1 MRNTSIFLILGLL
14 FIPILSFA
22 SEVCSKS
29 GYTISAIN
37 GVFTDEERA
46 KDNQKWLKYFVER
59 KLGETYKGEKVEY
72 KYLLNKTHLAG
83 FGDGLK
89 ALKQKVEDGVSS
101 DDYDLIEMVKEASAK
116 VTTRK
121 LLLVAHSQGNFY
133 ANSFYDKVTD
143 KDGGVPRESIGMYS
157 VATPS
162 NHVAGDGKYL
172 TSGTDK
178 VISGIVGSLPFL
190 KIMSPNDYIELKD
203 GDDSMGHSFSDVY
216 LKYRP
221 AEIVRDIEWSL
232 NRLQVNDTP
241 PKSSPLKSGEGEE
254 GACIDPPKLS
264 LAHKIEG
271 VVLAVAD
278 PIANV
283 TVIETPKAIHYGG
296 LAVLETGTK
305 VVTGI
310 GNVTTQGVVLTAS
323 GITAL
328 GNGVGKVAGGTVTVL
343 ADAGKF
349 VGKTIAGVF
358 TSDNQQVAGV
368 AGSQLA
374 TNNQQSTTE
383 KLTVSASE
391 LATNNQQPTT
401 EEANI
406 PPVSSPLKR
415 GGGEEN
421 PVKKEE
427 LNQTKVR
434 SEEVK
439 TKQAETPVALAVE
452 TKKIENPPPLL
463 KEEVKTI
470 PTPTPSTAR
479 SSASIAT
486 EQTASVALVSQ
497 NVNGHTPTRR
507 SGRVDR
513 TAPDVP
519 VVTSPIAD
527 ATFTTTNAT
536 FVGTAEDASIIST
549 NFSDATVTVDGGAWS
564 LPLTLGQGTT
574 TIQFYST
581 DEAGNVSELASLAVF
596 VDSTSPD
603 ISLTSSTC
611 NSTLSSS
618 ACLVATTT
626 LAFSWSGSASDI
638 SYFRLDRNGTFST
651 TTGTSFSVT
660 GTDESTYTFKV
671 ASVDTHGNSSATST
685 QAIEVFTQP
694 VVVNEVAWAG
704 TSASFAD
711 EWVELYNRTSRALSL
726 STFVFY
732 ASDNSPYIPLS
743 GTIAAGG
750 YYLIERDD
758 NNTVSTVSADLVA
771 NFGSGLNNSGESL
784 ILAVASSTIDTV
796 ATCSGGGTSWCA
808 GSDTNYTTL
817 ERYDAS
823 VSGSLSSNWS
833 SNRLVIYNG
842 KDANN
847 ANIYGT
853 PRARNN
859 VSYYISLASSLT
871 SDKTLTTA
879 NSPYL
884 ISSNY
889 TIASGVTLTID
900 PSVVI
905 KITSANEPWL
915 LVQGAI
921 KSNGTSANPVVFT
934 SFYDDDYGG
943 DMNGDGTATTP
954 SAGNWRRILIDT
966 TSTGSSFTNTLV
978 RYGGNN
984 NDSDT
989 TAKKGSIGVDTAT
1002 VSFDGLVVE
1011 KSNYYGLSLVNTNS
1025 TVTNSRFSTSTNSS
1039 ASASGIY
1046 ISGGSPTISN
1056 SVFSGN
1062 YRGITI
1068 SGATPILTSNTF
1080 TSNSQE
1086 AVYNSGLIGNF
1097 SGNSGTGNGRNAIL
1111 ISAGTVTSAGATT
1124 TLAQNSLSYLFK
1136 GTATLAANS
1145 TLTFATGVV
1154 VKGWDSSGST
1164 YGRISVPS
1172 TATLYFSGTTVSDLI
1187 FTSMHDNSVG
1197 GTTGSITPAAGQW
1210 YGITVDAGGRV
1221 NLSGFTLKYAGAGAA
1236 ASPSVDNIYRGALK
1250 ITGDSSTNSGSIS
1263 NALFS
1268 NNYQSGLNLDAVSA
1282 LSLSNVT
1289 FQNHTEE
1296 NGGTASAIYARTS
1309 TSTLSAITFSG
1320 NQLDGS
1326 GTGTNVIS
1334 CTGCT
1339 PSSPN
1344 TSPSNFFTP

>member
-1 MRNTSIFLILGLL
+1 MKKVVTFLAFGLL
-14 FIPILSFA
+14 FTPNLTLA
-22 SEVCSKS
+22 DVGVCSKN
-29 GYTISAIN
+29 GYTVATIN
-37 GVFTDEERA
+37 GVFTDA
-46 KDNQKWLKYFVER
+46 QGAGDNLLALKKKFGTTWNNQSIDYQ
-59 KLGETYKGEKVEY
+59 
-72 KYLLNKTHLAG
+72 YLLNPSHLAG
-83 FGDGLK
+83 LGDGLK
-89 ALKQKVEDGVSS
+89 AFKQKVEDGISS
-101 DDYDLIEMVKEASAK
+101 DDYDLIEMIKEASAK
-116 VTTRK
+116 VTTQK

-133 ANSFYDKVTD
+133 ANSFYDKVAG
-143 KDGGVPRESIGMYS
+143 KDGGVPLESIGMYS

-162 NHVAGDGKYL
+162 NHVAGNGKYL

-178 VISGIVGSLPFL
+178 VISGVVGSLPFL
-190 KIMSPNDYIELKD
+190 KIMSPNTYIELKD
-203 GDDSMGHSFSDVY
+203 GDDPLGHNFAEVY
-216 LKYRP
+216 LKYKP
-221 AEIVRDIEWSL
+221 VEIVSDIAWSL
-232 NRLQVNDTP
+232 DRLQTSKDLDSRLRGND
-241 PKSSPLKSGEGEE
+241 SPQGL
-254 GACIDPPKLS
+254 CIDPPKLS

-271 VVLAVAD
+271 AVLTVAD
-278 PIANV
+278 PIADV
-283 TVIETPKAIHYGG
+283 TIIKTPQVIHYGG

-310 GNVTTQGVVLTAS
+310 GNVTTQGVALTAS
-323 GITAL
+323 GISAI
-328 GNGVGKVAGGTVTVL
+328 GNGVGTVAGGTVKL
-343 ADAGKF
+343 AVNAGKF
-349 VGKTIAGVF
+349 VGKTVAGVF
-358 TSDNQQVAGV
+358 TSDGEQVAGV
-368 AGSQLA
+368 AKAIGSELTVGREDIGNTVEINGNTESTSA
-374 TNNQQSTTE
+374 EITNNQDTITKTEDNTQIQAKTPTLESDSSRRREEIQTTQVE
-383 KLTVSASE
+383 V
-391 LATNNQQPTT
+391 
-401 EEANI
+401 
-406 PPVSSPLKR
+406 PVI
-415 GGGEEN
+415 
-421 PVKKEE
+421 
-427 LNQTKVR
+427 
-434 SEEVK
+434 
-439 TKQAETPVALAVE
+439 LAVE
-452 TKKIENPPPLL
+452 TKK
-463 KEEVKTI
+463 EEVKVPVVPPPAPVPV
-470 PTPTPSTAR
+470 PTPPATR
-479 SSASIAT
+479 SSATTPTTQSSS
-486 EQTASVALVSQ
+486 EQTASVVSAVQ
-497 NVNGHTPTRR
+497 NLNEQAPIRR

-513 TAPDVP
+513 TAPDAP
-519 VVTSPIAD
+519 VVTSPTAD
-527 ATFTTTNAT
+527 ATFTTTSVT
-536 FVGTAEDASIIST
+536 FSGSAEDGSTISSD
-549 NFSDATVTVDGGAWS
+549 FSGATVTADGEAWS

-581 DEAGNVSELASLAVF
+581 DTAGNVSEPASLSVF
-596 VDSTSPD
+596 VDSLSPD
-603 ISLTSSTC
+603 VTLTSSTC
-611 NSTLSSS
+611 TGTLSSS

-808 GSDTNYTTL
+808 GSDTNYTTI

-847 ANIYGT
+847 MNIYGT

-859 VSYYISLASSLT
+859 ASYYISLSTGLS

-884 ISSNY
+884 ISSSVF
-889 TIASGVTLTID
+889 TVASGVTLTID
-900 PSVVI
+900 PGVVI

-1011 KSNYYGLSLVNTNS
+1011 KSNYYGLALQNSNS
-1025 TVTNSRFSTSTNSS
+1025 TVTNSRFSTSTNST
-1039 ASASGIY
+1039 SGSTGLY

-1056 SVFSGN
+1056 SIFSGN
-1062 YRGITI
+1062 YRGVSI
-1068 SGATPILTSNTF
+1068 SGATPTFTSNTF

-1086 AVYNSGLIGNF
+1086 AILNSGLAGSF
-1097 SGNSGTGNGRNAIL
+1097 SGNSGTGNGMNAIFFL
-1111 ISAGTVTSAGATT
+1111 SSTITANGATT
-1124 TLAQNSLSYLFK
+1124 TLLANDLSYVLQ
-1136 GTATLAANS
+1136 GSATLATNS
-1145 TLTFATGVV
+1145 TLSFATGVV
-1154 VKGWDSSGST
+1154 VKGWDSAQSN
-1164 YGRISVPS
+1164 YGLITVPS
-1172 TATLYFSGTTVSDLI
+1172 AATLHFAGTAVGDLVFTGMYDSTVGSAVVSGGRAPISGDWRGILVS
-1187 FTSMHDNSVG
+1187 
-1197 GTTGSITPAAGQW
+1197 
-1210 YGITVDAGGRV
+1210 AGGKV
-1221 NLSGFTLKYAGAGAA
+1221 HMSGFTMKYAGAEAMFFPPMNSIYKGAIQIA
-1236 ASPSVDNIYRGALK
+1236 G
-1250 ITGDSSTNSGSIS
+1250 STATSSGSIS
-1263 NALFS
+1263 NALFDS
-1268 NNYQSGLNLDAVSA
+1268 NYQSGLNLSSVSA
-1282 LSLSNVT
+1282 LTVSDVT
-1289 FQNHTEE
+1289 FQNHTQK
-1296 NGGTASAIYARTS
+1296 NSGTASGLYSLTS
-1309 TSTLSAITFSG
+1309 TSTLSNITFSG
-1320 NQLDGS
+1320 NTKDAIGS
-1326 GTGTNVIS
+1326 GVNALTCTNCGS
-1334 CTGCT
+1334 PDTT
-1339 PSSPN
+1339 PSNLFVP
-1344 TSPSNFFTP
+1344 